1 MSDKLKELREKRGKA
16 IADMRALIAKA
27 ETEKRDMGADELA
40 QHAALFAESERC
52 RGLIEAEER
61 TAEAERQA
69 AAGDAAAAE
78 ARRRAEAEGRQP
90 GADSETEKRRMTAF
104 RSWLRTGTIAGDG
117 AAELRALQAGT
128 DTEGGFIVAPQQF
141 VADLIKFVDNIV
153 FMRSKARTL
162 KVTGAQSLGVPSL
175 DADIDDADW
184 TSELAT
190 GNEDTGMKFG
200 KREFFPHPLAKR
212 IKVSKKLL
220 RVAVLPI
227 EQLVMQRMGYKFGV
241 SQEKAYMI
249 GSGRQQPLG
258 VFTASNDGIPAGQ
271 DVSTGNTNASMTF
284 DGLINAKMS
293 LKSQYWNKGEW
304 IFHRDAISQLLK
316 LKDGEGRYIWQQSIA
331 ADKPDTLL
339 QRPINISE
347 YAPNT
352 FTTGKYV
359 GLFGDLSFY
368 WIVDAL
374 DMQVQRLTELYAETN
389 QDGFIGRLESD
400 GMPVLAE
407 AFARVKLA

>member
-1 MSDKLKELREKRGKA
+1 MSDRLKALREKRGKL
-16 IADMRALIAKA
+16 ITDMRAMIAKS
-27 ETEKRDMGADELA
+27 ETEKRDMSTDELTA
-40 QHAALFAESERC
+40 HGKMFDESETC
-52 RGLIEAEER
+52 RQQIEAEER
-61 TAEAERQA
+61 TAESERQA
-69 AAGDAAAAE
+69 AAGDGAAAE
-78 ARRRAEAEGRQP
+78 ARARAAAEGARP
-90 GADSETEKRRMTAF
+90 GADVETEKRRMVAF
-104 RSWLRTGTIAGDG
+104 RSWLRTGTIAGEG

-141 VADLIKFVDNIV
+141 VAELIKFVDNIV
-153 FMRSKARTL
+153 FIRSKARVL
-162 KVTGAQSLGVPSL
+162 QVTGAQSLGIPSL

-200 KREFFPHPLAKR
+200 KRELFPHPLAKR

-227 EQLVMQRMGYKFGV
+227 EELVMQRLGYKFSV
-241 SQEKAYMI
+241 SQEKAYMT

-258 VFTASNDGIPAGQ
+258 IFTASNDGIPTGQ

-284 DGLINAKMS
+284 DGLINTKMS

-304 IFHRDAISQLLK
+304 IFHRDAIKQMLK

-359 GLFGDLSFY
+359 GMFGDLSFY
-368 WIVDAL
+368 WIADAL

-407 AFARVKLA
+407 AFARVTLA